1 MLFLRG
7 ERITWTASPPQASTS
22 VLSLLFFELSGYY
35 FIVSLHDAKPP
46 RAATVEYRTEDHHL
60 ARLDP
65 GSPVLGMT
73 RLISRSSSLMSSAN
87 VGRGA
92 LSLNTKVFMS

>member
-1 MLFLRG
+1 MFCVLSLRG
-7 ERITWTASPPQASTS
+7 ERITWTASPPQASAS

-73 RLISRSSSLMSSAN
+73 RHDLAFLVAH
-87 VGRGA
+87 V
-92 LSLNTKVFMS
+92 